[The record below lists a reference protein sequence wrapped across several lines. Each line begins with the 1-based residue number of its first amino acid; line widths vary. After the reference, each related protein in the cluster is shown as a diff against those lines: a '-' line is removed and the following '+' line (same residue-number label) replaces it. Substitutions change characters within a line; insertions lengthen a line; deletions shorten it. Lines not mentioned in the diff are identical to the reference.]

1 MLDMNLQRFSH
12 QDPTP
17 IHPPIIPNGLPDKPG
32 PKLVSTKGNVE
43 RLVVVLENNDSLK
56 YATKRVLENGNVPAV
71 LVNGILMTWSINCYI
86 GIGFESST
94 TKLGVVVGTFND
106 QGKLNVTSYAATITA
121 ASN

>member
-17 IHPPIIPNGLPDKPG
+17 TPTPIIPNGLPDKPG
-32 PKLVSTKGNVE
+32 PKLVSSKGNVE
-43 RLVVVLENNDSLK
+43 RLVVVLENNDNLK
-56 YATKRVLENGNVPAV
+56 AATNRVLDDGNVPAV
-71 LVNGILMTWSINCYI
+71 VVNNILMTWSINCYI

-106 QGKLNVTSYAATITA
+106 QGKLNVASYAATITA
-121 ASN
+121 VSN